1 MIGRTLGHYR
11 ILERLGTGGMGDVWL
26 AEDTRLRRKVALK
39 MLRREV
45 AESPEKAARFE
56 REAKAVAALS
66 HPSIVTLHAVEE
78 IDGVRFLA
86 MEYLEGRTLDQV
98 VRDGALPVGEI
109 LRIGVAVADALAAAH
124 ARGILHR
131 DLKPSN
137 VMVGVDGRVKVLD
150 FGLAKLVRGD
160 GLLAGGHE
168 TALTREG
175 EVVGTLHYSSP
186 EQLQLKP
193 LDARS
198 DVYSLGAL
206 LFEISTGAVP
216 FRGDS
221 TAQIVTEILCD
232 PPRRLDELDRRLPPE
247 LADLVAACLEKE
259 PARRPATAVEARDRL
274 AALAR
279 ALEAGHRASVGARV
293 RRFARNARRGPALP
307 LATAVAALV
316 VAIVTVPWAVR
327 ELRGAK
333 RRTLPGVAELA
344 EAPAI
349 AVLPFANPGGAPDYF
364 VEGMAD
370 GVLGALARRGGVR
383 IVSRQSSL
391 RYRESTKPLAE
402 IARELGVDLLVTGS
416 VEREGEKVR
425 LETRLLDPE
434 PERQLWSGSSERPLP
449 AAIELH
455 EEAAA
460 AIASAAGVD
469 SAAPRTPSR
478 RVEPAAYEAYLQA
491 RYWAG
496 KFAEED
502 LLRAK
507 GYFERSIALDSSF
520 APAWSG
526 LADTLIMIGLFH
538 ADSDDPIAHA
548 EAAARRALELD
559 PESAEAH
566 SALSDIAGS
575 RWDWVA
581 SERYV
586 RRALELDPNSAQAHR
601 RYWLLL
607 CPQGRLHEARAA
619 IEQARR
625 LDPFSVQIGSNLGI
639 QLLFENRL
647 DEAEEVLIDAL
658 ELDPDYTLTHA
669 WLWLVYA
676 VREQDPER
684 GRELVEY
691 IEAANLDE
699 EVGQLKEDLDR
710 LGYDA
715 ALQRVALRL
724 DERYR
729 EDPTKV
735 AFVAGLLAEAGEA
748 ERALAWLRR
757 GVERRSWSLV
767 WLPVATDYRKLRGHP
782 EFERLVQQVKVPSG
796 SSVR

>member
-1 MIGRTLGHYR
+1 MIGRTLGQYR

-45 AESPEKAARFE
+45 AESPEKSARFE

-316 VAIVTVPWAVR
+316 LAIVAVPWAVR
-327 ELRGAK
+327 ELRGGK

-344 EAPAI
+344 QAPAI

-416 VEREGEKVR
+416 VEREGETVR
-425 LETRLLDPE
+425 LEARLLDPE
-434 PERQLWSGSSERPLP
+434 PERQLWSGVSERPLP
-449 AAIELH
+449 AAIDLH

-469 SAAPRTPSR
+469 AEAPRTPAR

-496 KFAEED
+496 KFGEED
-502 LLRAK
+502 LLKAK

-526 LADTLIMIGLFH
+526 LADALIMLGLFH
-538 ADSDDPIAHA
+538 VDSEDPLAHA

-559 PESAEAH
+559 PASADAH
-566 SALSDIAGS
+566 SALSDIAAS
-575 RWDWVA
+575 RWQWTQ
-581 SERYV
+581 SEQLV
-586 RRALELDPNSAQAHR
+586 RRALELDASSASAHR
-601 RYWLLL
+601 RYWLLIA
-607 CPQGRLHEARAA
+607 PQKRYSEARAA
-619 IEQARR
+619 IERAKQI
-625 LDPFSVQIGSNLGI
+625 DPLSAQITVDLGVQE
-639 QLLFENRL
+639 LLEGRHA
-647 DEAEEVLIDAL
+647 EAEVRLREAFEI
-658 ELDPDYTLTHA
+658 DPDYRLVHA
-669 WLWLVYA
+669 FLWAVYA
-676 VREQDPER
+676 DLEKDPER
-684 GRELVEY
+684 GRELGLYLETFGY
-691 IEAANLDE
+691 SA
-699 EVGQLKEDLDR
+699 EVLRFREILGREGYEPALSALALDLDR
-710 LGYDA
+710 K
-715 ALQRVALRL
+715 
-724 DERYR
+724 YR
-729 EDPTKV
+729 GNLSHLSVVP
-735 AFVAGLLAEAGEA
+735 GLLAEAGHFD
-748 ERALAWLRR
+748 RALDWLER
-757 GVERRSWSLV
+757 GVERRYWSLA
-767 WLPVATDYRKLRGHP
+767 WMPVVFDLRNLHGD
-782 EFERLVQQVKVPSG
+782 ERFERLIARLGLPETG
-796 SSVR
+796 SP

>member
-56 REAKAVAALS
+56 REAKAVASLS

-160 GLLAGGHE
+160 GLLADGHE

-316 VAIVTVPWAVR
+316 VAIVAVPWAVR
-327 ELRGAK
+327 ESRGAK

-402 IARELGVDLLVTGS
+402 IARELGVDLVVTGS
-416 VEREGEKVR
+416 VEREGETVR

-478 RVEPAAYEAYLQA
+478 RLEPAAYEAYLQA

-502 LLRAK
+502 LLKAK

-538 ADSDDPIAHA
+538 VDSDDPIAHA

-581 SERYV
+581 SERHV
-586 RRALELDPNSAQAHR
+586 RRALELDPSSASAYR

-607 CPQGRLHEARAA
+607 APQKRFDEARAA
-619 IEQARR
+619 IEEAQRIDPLSAQIAANTGMQAFIEGR
-625 LDPFSVQIGSNLGI
+625 LED
-639 QLLFENRL
+639 
-647 DEAEEVLIDAL
+647 AERFFRAAIEM
-658 ELDPDYTLTHA
+658 DPDYTLTHA
-669 WLWLVYA
+669 YLWGVYA
-676 VREQDPER
+676 ELERDPER
-684 GRELVEY
+684 GRELVAY
-691 IEAANLDE
+691 LEA
-699 EVGQLKEDLDR
+699 
-710 LGYDA
+710 LGYGEMVPEFERDLRA
-715 ALQRVALRL
+715 KGYESALSSLALRL
-724 DERYR
+724 DEQY
-729 EDPTKV
+729 
-735 AFVAGLLAEAGEA
+735 AGDLSHLSIVPGILAEAGHSD
-748 ERALAWLRR
+748 RALDWLRR
-757 GVERRSWSLV
+757 GVARRFWSLC
-767 WLPVATDYRKLRGHP
+767 WMPVMYDLRKLRGHP
-782 EFERLVQQVKVPSG
+782 EFERLVEQLGLPDAPPRS
-796 SSVR
+796 